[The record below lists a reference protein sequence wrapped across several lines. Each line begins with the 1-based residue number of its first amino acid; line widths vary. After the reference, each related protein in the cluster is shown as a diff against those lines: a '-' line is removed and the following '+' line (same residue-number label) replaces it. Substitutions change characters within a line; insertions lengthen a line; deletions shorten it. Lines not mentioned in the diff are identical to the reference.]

1 MTIPNKFPV
10 ICAALAA
17 VAATSAGFAQSTVEI
32 YSGTVSL
39 SQVSNASGGDGEFT
53 AFGLPVPSGYTSTAI
68 YNGSGGPALETFCV
82 EDSTFFWQSNAFGG
96 SSFAVNYSE
105 SIQIPLGG
113 ASLSP
118 TDNQGAPYTTVALN
132 PDVAWLYA
140 QFATGSFAP
149 SLAIGLGNN
158 GNAGSLQD
166 AIWELQ
172 GGAAD
177 PAHQTIDESNLYV
190 QAAQAAVP
198 DGATA
203 STYDVEVMNLYLWGG
218 NVSISDY
225 NPYGYGG
232 NAGSGAGDYVASS
245 IYQNQL
251 IYTGPSTPP
260 NNPPVPDGGATMAL
274 FGAALIGLGFGV
286 SRRRLVT
293 TA

>member
-17 VAATSAGFAQSTVEI
+17 VAATSAGFAQSTTEI

-53 AFGLPVPSGYTSTAI
+53 AFGLPVPGVYAASALY
-68 YNGSGGPALETFCV
+68 GGALETFCV
-82 EDSTFFWQSNAFGG
+82 EDSTYFWQSNAFNG

-105 SIQIPLGG
+105 FVQVPTPS
-113 ASLSP
+113 ASLGNQNSP
-118 TDNQGAPYTTVALN
+118 YNSVALN

-140 QFATGSFAP
+140 QFATGSFTG
-149 SLAIGLGNN
+149 GLVVNSN
-158 GNAGSLQD
+158 VNAGALQD

-172 GGAAD
+172 GGIAD
-177 PAHQTIDESNLYV
+177 PAHQTIDLSNLYV

-198 DGATA
+198 HDATA

-232 NAGSGAGDYVASS
+232 NAGSGAGDKVASS